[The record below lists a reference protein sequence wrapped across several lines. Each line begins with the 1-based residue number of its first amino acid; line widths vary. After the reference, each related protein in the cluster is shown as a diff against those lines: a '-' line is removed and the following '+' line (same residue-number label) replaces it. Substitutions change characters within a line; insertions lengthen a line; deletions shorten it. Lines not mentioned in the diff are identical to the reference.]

1 MLQGI
6 AAERACLSPEA
17 SRGLEQAV
25 PPHAL
30 PNMPALML
38 ARLMLAIAAAGG
50 TMSQGW
56 LDAALATAESH
67 LAACPPESTTLLAE
81 LLWGACEMRLNPS
94 PQWLAA
100 AEQAVAR
107 SVEDGS
113 FLGPQLSTCLCALGE
128 LGSQPQKPWLE
139 AVTKEAE
146 FQLAE
151 FTSDF
156 TPADI
161 ARLAIG
167 FSYLKAEIST
177 AGSSPLMKAVYSKV
191 RTIEDKGLVDWALS
205 KLDSEEKSMVFDPR
219 WNHEELRMLP
229 NREKDKCRILS
240 EGWYRTQWGGY
251 SPGGK

>member
-1 MLQGI
+1 MKLK
-6 AAERACLSPEA
+6 P
-17 SRGLEQAV
+17 
-25 PPHAL
+25 
-30 PNMPALML
+30 
-38 ARLMLAIAAAGG
+38 
-50 TMSQGW
+50 
-56 LDAALATAESH
+56 
-67 LAACPPESTTLLAE
+67 ST
-81 LLWGACEMRLNPS
+81 
-94 PQWLAA
+94 QWLST
-100 AEQAVAR
+100 AEQAVTR

-128 LGSQPQKPWLE
+128 LGSQPPKPWVE
-139 AVTKEAE
+139 SVTKEAE

-167 FSYLKAEIST
+167 LSYLKAEIST
-177 AGSSPLMKAVYSKV
+177 AGSSPLMKAVYSKSNVFVESTYVSREAAGERQGAWTWRKGALSHSHV

-219 WNHEELRMLP
+219 WNHEELSMLP
-229 NREKDKCRILS
+229 NREKDKRRILS
-240 EGWYRTQWGGY
+240 EGWYRTQWGGW